1 MMGGEAMKR
10 IFAVLTAMVVVAA
23 MCFPAAAADDY
34 PRKPI
39 TVIVPWGAGGMSD
52 VTGRML
58 FERMKD
64 ILGQPL
70 VVVNKGGAGGVVGI
84 KSLLGAKP
92 DGYTLGSGCIP
103 LGLTAPFFL
112 DAEQFDL
119 DKLSYIGSYTPQER
133 VLFAKPDLPFNTF
146 EGFIAYAKENPG
158 KLSVGSGGAQWA
170 LEVIKAIAKKEGLQ
184 LKYVLFK
191 GGGDASSAIIGGH
204 VDLCETGT
212 GTPAYQSARD
222 GKLNVIVNLGSD
234 KVPYFPDVKNV
245 IDLGYEYST
254 MLDYGMIAPA
264 GIPEAIRAK
273 LEDAM
278 KQAME
283 DKTMVENMTKMG
295 FLPRFLTG
303 KQFEGVCRKAVKAV
317 PELAEYVKD
326 VK

>member
-1 MMGGEAMKR
+1 MKK
-10 IFAVLTAMVVVAA
+10 ILTILTVLAVVAGV
-23 MCFPAAAADDY
+23 CFPAAAADDY

-39 TVIVPWGAGGMSD
+39 TVIVPWGPGGMSD

-70 VVVNKGGAGGVVGI
+70 VVVNKGGAGGILGI
-84 KSLLGAKP
+84 KSLLSAKP

-112 DAEQFDL
+112 DAELFDL

-133 VLFAKPDLPFNTF
+133 VLFATPDMPFDDF

-170 LEVIKAIAKKEGLQ
+170 LEVIKSVAKKEGLQ

-191 GGGDASSAIIGGH
+191 GGGDSSAAVLGGH

-212 GTPAYQSARD
+212 GTPAYQAARE
-222 GKLNVIVNLGSD
+222 GKLKLILNLGSD

-254 MLDYGMIAPA
+254 MLDYGMIAP
-264 GIPEAIRAK
+264 GGLPEEIRSK
-273 LEDAM
+273 LENAM
-278 KQAME
+278 KKAME

-303 KQFEGVCRKAVKAV
+303 KQFEGICRKAVKAV